1 MRGNFGIPE
10 NKNSFESMDELRD
23 GIKDIERQLQEWAE
37 KAAQTDGV
45 DTYWFMQGRTDM
57 TKALMVIGRSI
68 GL

>member
-1 MRGNFGIPE
+1 MRGNFGLPG
-10 NKNSFESMDELRD
+10 KPSKFESMDELRE
-23 GIKDIERQLQEWAE
+23 GITDIERQLEEWAE

-45 DTYWFMQGRTDM
+45 DAYWFMQGRTDM